1 MKKQVP
7 WFVAERAEW
16 FTSLVLTK
24 HHDLKI
30 QPYASRDSAID
41 LLVEILEDGKSTMRF
56 FGIKVIP
63 YPDLPNN
70 PNGDDRVLSNLEKDP
85 AKASLPLCVFKIGV
99 GKPEGIYRWMVEP
112 VVEDGRAA
120 LHRAVKANWQP
131 LDEAGAARLIG
142 QVKTWYDALNGGS
155 TPKRRRPHAKTE
167 S

>member
-7 WFVAERAEW
+7 WFIEDRAEW
-16 FTSLVLTK
+16 FASLVLTK
-24 HHDLKI
+24 HHDLKV
-30 QPYASRDSAID
+30 QPYASRDRAIN
-41 LLVEILEDGKSTMRF
+41 LLVEILEAGKSTMRF
-56 FGIKVIP
+56 FGIKLVP

-70 PNGDDRVLSNLEKDP
+70 PNGNDRVLSNLEKDP
-85 AKASLPLCVFKIGV
+85 VNASLPLCVFKIGV

-131 LDEAGAARLIG
+131 LNEAGTARLIG
-142 QVKTWYDALNGGS
+142 QVDAWYDALSGSS
-155 TPKRRRPHAKTE
+155 TPKPRSRHAKTR